1 MYSDDFEEYE
11 SDEGEEIP
19 DRSAVLS
26 LPQKAELLK
35 SKEELNEV
43 VNTYKKALET
53 TSTRTTSSSFSES
66 FKNGQAS

>member
-11 SDEGEEIP
+11 SDEEEEEIP
-19 DRSAVLS
+19 DRSAALS

-66 FKNGQAS
+66 FKNG